1 MLHINFRADDLTRIR
16 IISQPDPLWEIL
28 LSLHLLG
35 KSDGEA
41 VFGEWKHQVRSTLR
55 WKLPML
61 SRLAPPYG
69 YSADF
74 LTPHAGICSLES
86 GIDTVLSTPRRR
98 LRTDLSLLDQQ
109 RRLPGWAGSLANGDV
124 ETLRRL
130 GGEVR
135 DYHRVAIAPHHRA
148 VADHVAADRA
158 FRIRTIAEHGV
169 ERLLSTLHA
178 TIRWQA
184 PVLEVEYPAER
195 WIHLDGRG
203 LVLAPAFF
211 CRRYPITVRDPGL
224 PPVLVYPI
232 EHDADWLR
240 PQDRTRTRHLTAL
253 LGRSRAAVLEALT
266 DHHEHTV
273 GEIASRVGIALPT
286 ASEHT
291 SILQEAG
298 LLIRRRHGKH
308 VAYSITALGMNLIT
322 GSSASSRTYRTL
334 PVSPSFP

>member
-1 MLHINFRADDLTRIR
+1 
-16 IISQPDPLWEIL
+16 
-28 LSLHLLG
+28 
-35 KSDGEA
+35 
-41 VFGEWKHQVRSTLR
+41 
-55 WKLPML
+55 ML

-74 LTPHAGICSLES
+74 LTPQAGIRSLEP
-86 GIDTVLSTPRRR
+86 GIDAVLSTPRRR

-109 RRLPGWAGSLANGDV
+109 RRLPGWAGSLAGGDV
-124 ETLRRL
+124 ETLQRL
-130 GGEVR
+130 GSEVR
-135 DYHRVAIAPHHRA
+135 DYHRMAIAPYRHS

-178 TIRWQA
+178 TMRWQA
-184 PVLEVEYPAER
+184 PVLVDDYPDDR
-195 WIHLDGRG
+195 WIHFDGRG

-211 CRRYPITVRDPGL
+211 CWRNPITLRDPGL

-232 EHDADWLR
+232 EHDSGWLR
-240 PQDRTRTRHLTAL
+240 PAGRTQSRHLTAL

-266 DHHEHTV
+266 DQHEYTV
-273 GEIASRVGIALPT
+273 GEIASRVGVALPT

-322 GSSASSRTYRTL
+322 DRARHPQTDSNTRRKFSPRMPPICSSE
-334 PVSPSFP
+334 